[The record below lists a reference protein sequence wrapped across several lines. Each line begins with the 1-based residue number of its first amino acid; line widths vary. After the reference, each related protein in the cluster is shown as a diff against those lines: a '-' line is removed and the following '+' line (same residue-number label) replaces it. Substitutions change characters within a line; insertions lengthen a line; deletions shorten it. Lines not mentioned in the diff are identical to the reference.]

1 MYSLASGV
9 YQSYFAPPKL
19 SILILGLDGSG
30 KTALLERVKVTDIST
45 RIDVVSS
52 SASATTTATS
62 TSNGNDHDGG
72 EERKVVTGA
81 VAGVGVDAVMG
92 RSVSGGST
100 NDTSNWGKPARLPP
114 PLPPKKAM
122 ESRQFVDNALAEE
135 AKQVMNNGSGGG
147 KNKIDN
153 QVKDIHGM
161 VPPPPFALDGDES
174 MSTISSN
181 GGGPSDATKSTLT
194 ANSSNSQQQP
204 STGVIPPLPK
214 YPSSEQQQ
222 QQKQPTTTRSSFIQL
237 LRCPSPQRY
246 SSSALGEDDEEY
258 HDAIHDSA
266 LAAISTPSTLPLLSD
281 QTRSTDEEWNTDYLQ
296 NYYIN
301 YHENEEF
308 DTLKKGKKKM
318 FPLSKIRPT
327 LGQNLAKLDLCGC
340 KCSLF
345 DLSGAEKMRPLWER
359 YYRDTDAI
367 IYVVNSADPSLS
379 NLEQSLIEFNQMC
392 RNEVL
397 QWKLSRGLPILIF
410 ANMLDVAYQEYD
422 AIIERSNRCDENV
435 STRRGI
441 SWNADEEDN
450 FVGSGNQTQ
459 QTGKDG
465 EGKDAFDD
473 DADVSKRALDFHDLV
488 RYFGLKPQT
497 LDATNSNHQ
506 NKASNINYQIHNRG
520 NVFLFGGSAKSGEG
534 VRAAMEYLV
543 AHSKKYHLAN
553 NANEK

>member
-30 KTALLERVKVTDIST
+30 KTALLERV
-45 RIDVVSS
+45 
-52 SASATTTATS
+52 
-62 TSNGNDHDGG
+62 
-72 EERKVVTGA
+72 
-81 VAGVGVDAVMG
+81 
-92 RSVSGGST
+92 
-100 NDTSNWGKPARLPP
+100 
-114 PLPPKKAM
+114 
-122 ESRQFVDNALAEE
+122 
-135 AKQVMNNGSGGG
+135 
-147 KNKIDN
+147 
-153 QVKDIHGM
+153 
-161 VPPPPFALDGDES
+161 
-174 MSTISSN
+174 
-181 GGGPSDATKSTLT
+181 
-194 ANSSNSQQQP
+194 
-204 STGVIPPLPK
+204 
-214 YPSSEQQQ
+214 
-222 QQKQPTTTRSSFIQL
+222 
-237 LRCPSPQRY
+237 
-246 SSSALGEDDEEY
+246 
-258 HDAIHDSA
+258 
-266 LAAISTPSTLPLLSD
+266 
-281 QTRSTDEEWNTDYLQ
+281 
-296 NYYIN
+296 
-301 YHENEEF
+301 
-308 DTLKKGKKKM
+308 KKGKKKM

-441 SWNADEEDN
+441 
-450 FVGSGNQTQ
+450 
-459 QTGKDG
+459 
-465 EGKDAFDD
+465 
-473 DADVSKRALDFHDLV
+473 R
-488 RYFGLKPQT
+488 
-497 LDATNSNHQ
+497 
-506 NKASNINYQIHNRG
+506 
-520 NVFLFGGSAKSGEG
+520 SAKSGEG

-553 NANEK
+553 NATEK